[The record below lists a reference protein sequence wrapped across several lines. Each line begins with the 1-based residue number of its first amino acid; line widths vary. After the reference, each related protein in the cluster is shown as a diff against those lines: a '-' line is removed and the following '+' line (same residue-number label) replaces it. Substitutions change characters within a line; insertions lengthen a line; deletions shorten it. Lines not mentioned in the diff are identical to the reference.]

1 MTTSIRVYDLDNP
14 SNELSFESSVGFFD
28 AITRA
33 AATFG
38 KAEAVVVGISD
49 GDEVDLGYPPEDTS
63 LEEVIS
69 ATGAKDFGVRQV
81 AGGA

>member
-38 KAEAVVVGISD
+38 KAEAVVVFQ
-49 GDEVDLGYPPEDTS
+49 YPRS
-63 LEEVIS
+63 RVVGCNR
-69 ATGAKDFGVRQV
+69 TGMRGCTTLSTLSVPSESGRWL
-81 AGGA
+81 